1 MITDATMQQCK
12 SVCIIVESEGSTFM
26 PAMAVLGIALPCC
39 TIRHQNI
46 HMIIMCWY

>member
-1 MITDATMQQCK
+1 MQQCNNAR
-12 SVCIIVESEGSTFM
+12 VCVYCIIVESEGSTFM

-46 HMIIMCWY
+46 HMIIMNWY